1 MKTPRHFLPLVLVV
15 CATLALTSAAPA
27 AQPKA
32 GTLAKADAELA
43 AAKKLVTEAQHKVT
57 ESQKELQK
65 AEAAHAPAVAKLQRE
80 RQKAAQEH
88 GGKLG
93 LFQAIAE
100 RDALHRQTSTIFD
113 STVTAIKGTSEFKA
127 ATEAAATAS
136 DRLKEVRE
144 DASLDD
150 AKKARLTSEHSA
162 TIRRPAELERAR
174 LDADPKLLEAR
185 QREAEAA
192 KKVAA
197 IQPQVT
203 KAVESDAD
211 VVAAL
216 KHEREAAPHITKAR
230 EDVAHAQKELTTAQA
245 TLARETKQ
253 HADAQAK
260 NPKKPKK

>member
-1 MKTPRHFLPLVLVV
+1 MKMPLRSLPLALIA
-15 CATLALTSAAPA
+15 CATLTLTTAAPA

-32 GTLAKADAELA
+32 GNLAKADAELA
-43 AAKKLVTEAQHKVT
+43 AAKKQVTEAQHKLT
-57 ESQKELQK
+57 DSQKDLQK

-80 RQKAAQEH
+80 RQKAMQEH

-93 LFQAIAE
+93 LFQAIGE
-100 RDALHRQTSTIFD
+100 RDALHRQTSAIFD
-113 STVTAIKGTSEFKA
+113 STVTAIKGTGEYKA
-127 ATEAAATAS
+127 AAEAAAKAS

-144 DASLDD
+144 DASLAD
-150 AKKARLTSEHSA
+150 AKKAQLTSELSA

-203 KAVESDAD
+203 KAAESDPD
-211 VVAAL
+211 VIAAV
-216 KHEREAAPHITKAR
+216 KHEREAAPRITKAR
-230 EDVAHAQKELTTAQA
+230 EDVAHAQKELATAHA

-253 HADAQAK
+253 RADAQQK
-260 NPKKPKK
+260 NAKKPKK

>member
-1 MKTPRHFLPLVLVV
+1 MKTPLRFLPLVLVV
-15 CATLALTSAAPA
+15 CASLTIDIPA
-27 AQPKA
+27 AQPKT

-43 AAKKLVTEAQHKVT
+43 AAKKLVTEAQHKFT

-80 RQKAAQEH
+80 RQKATQEH

-100 RDALHRQTSTIFD
+100 RDALHRQTSSIFD
-113 STVTAIKGTSEFKA
+113 SAVTAIKGTSDYKA
-127 ATEAAATAS
+127 ATEAAAKAS
-136 DRLKEVRE
+136 DQLKAVRE
-144 DASLDD
+144 DESLAE
-150 AKKARLTSEHSA
+150 AKKAQLTSEHSA
-162 TIRRPAELERAR
+162 TLRRPAELERAR

-211 VVAAL
+211 VIAAV
-216 KHEREAAPHITKAR
+216 KHEREAAPRITKAR
-230 EDVAHAQKELTTAQA
+230 EDVTHAQKELATAQA

-253 HADAQAK
+253 HADAQQKTA
-260 NPKKPKK
+260 KKPKK